1 MATVSDILAVKGPSV
16 LFTHPTSSVLEAA
29 MLMNERKVGSLI
41 VADDDRLVG
50 IITERDI
57 LTRVVAERRDPMH
70 ISVGEAMTTQVACC
84 RPETPVDEA
93 RSVMKNRRIRH
104 LPVVDDELHLHGL
117 ISIGDLNAHEVSEQ
131 EVTIH
136 FLHEYLY
143 GNT

>member
-1 MATVSDILAVKGPSV
+1 MATVSDILSVKGPSV

-29 MLMNERKVGSLI
+29 MLMNERRVGSLI

-70 ISVGEAMTTQVACC
+70 TSVGEVMTTQVACC
-84 RPETPVDEA
+84 RPQTPVEEA
-93 RSVMKNRRIRH
+93 RSVMKHRRIRH

-117 ISIGDLNAHEVSEQ
+117 ISIGDLNAHEVSER